1 MAPSIKPG
9 LGGSI
14 EFFSRGST
22 GSERETEDGKSS
34 MNRFISQSRIIT
46 PSTANNKINHSL
58 VKTSVMPVYA
68 NARACANANFAVV
81 I

>member
-1 MAPSIKPG
+1 MASSIKLG

-14 EFFSRGST
+14 EFFSRVST
-22 GSERETEDGKSS
+22 ESERETEEGKSS
-34 MNRFISQSRIIT
+34 MNRFISQSRIIR

-68 NARACANANFAVV
+68 NARACASANFAVV